1 VFNLQQFIVDSH
13 RKIIAHYRELL
24 ETSTSNG
31 ERDHIESLIEKHER
45 SLQRELDK
53 LQAPRRLKGRQQIL
67 RPHHLTCMPPPAAQ
81 PAALSR
87 RMSPSGTFETCQQ
100 VPRMSAL

>member
-1 VFNLQQFIVDSH
+1 MFNLQQFIVDSH

-24 ETSTSNG
+24 ATSTSGG

-53 LQAPRRLKGRQQIL
+53 LQVPRR
-67 RPHHLTCMPPPAAQ
+67 AA
-81 PAALSR
+81 
-87 RMSPSGTFETCQQ
+87 
-100 VPRMSAL
+100 

>member
-87 RMSPSGTFETCQQ
+87 RMSPSGTFETYQQ